1 MRNRTYLVI
10 SPIIVTL
17 GAITVFSLY
26 NRDADLNVIHKPPKL
41 ETTTQSESQE
51 KTTAKPGFEMV
62 DHGDHSHEVP
72 ISEPSE
78 DTTSKQSINKDK
90 YDWRNDT
97 QIDDSELKV
106 LETTDDVQE
115 NQTDDET
122 YPPKNWYQ
130 TKDREKFYVYYHA
143 QLIKQFGD
151 IEEVR
156 IVVDTEYKIEK
167 GIKLKLDEQIQF
179 LESQNHLWPDKRTQ
193 ETLDKLIR
201 IQEEHS
207 KTNGNSHDHTH

>member
-10 SPIIVTL
+10 SPIIIIL
-17 GAITVFSLY
+17 GAIAVFSLY
-26 NRDADLNVIHKPPKL
+26 NRDTEPDVIYKHPKL
-41 ETTTQSESQE
+41 EVPKQSETRE
-51 KTTAKPGFEMV
+51 KPTARPGFEMV

-90 YDWRNDT
+90 YDWRTDT

-115 NQTDDET
+115 NQTDNET

-193 ETLDKLIR
+193 EALSKLIKAH
-201 IQEEHS
+201 EEDI
-207 KTNGNSHDHTH
+207 KNNGSPHNHTH